1 MSNLNPDASYRGPV
15 QAITRFLEGRLM
27 DVHTISVGIVQDF
40 DGAKRRA
47 SIQPALDNVKT
58 SGETVQKPLLLDV
71 PVLTHQTKRWL
82 IGLPLEA
89 GDTVLLVYSE
99 RGIERFKRTL
109 QRGAP
114 EAGVMHAEKDA
125 IAIPGFGPVGTV
137 TLATEPGVTVQSVD
151 GETAVFLEDEKITA
165 KVTDTTVIVED
176 AKVTVKASAIKL
188 DGDVTVTGSVE
199 VKGGGLTHKGKNVG
213 LTHTHSGVMSGPGFT
228 GPPI

>member
-27 DVHTISVGIVQDF
+27 DVHTISVGIVQSF

-71 PVLTHQTKRWL
+71 PVLTHQTKKWL

-125 IAIPGFGPVGTV
+125 IAIPGFGPVGAV
-137 TLATEPGVTVQSVD
+137 TLASDTGVTVQSVD
-151 GETAVFLEDEKITA
+151 AVTA
-165 KVTDTTVIVED
+165 VIVED
-176 AKVTVKASAIKL
+176 AKVTVKAAAIRL
-188 DGDVTVTGSVE
+188 EGDVQITGSLEVDGASVE
-199 VKGGGLTHKGKNVG
+199 HGGTDIGRSHVHPGKAAT
-213 LTHTHSGVMSGPGFT
+213 LPTDFT
-228 GPPI
+228 GTPR

>member
-125 IAIPGFGPVGTV
+125 IAIPGFGPVGAV
-137 TLATEPGVTVQSVD
+137 TLASDTGVTVQSVD
-151 GETAVFLEDEKITA
+151 AVTA
-165 KVTDTTVIVED
+165 VIVED
-176 AKVTVKASAIKL
+176 AKVTVKAAAIKL

-199 VKGGGLTHKGKNVG
+199 VEGGNLTHQRTNVG
-213 LTHTHSGVMSGPGFT
+213 RSHRHAGKPATLPGEITGVPT
-228 GPPI
+228 PQ